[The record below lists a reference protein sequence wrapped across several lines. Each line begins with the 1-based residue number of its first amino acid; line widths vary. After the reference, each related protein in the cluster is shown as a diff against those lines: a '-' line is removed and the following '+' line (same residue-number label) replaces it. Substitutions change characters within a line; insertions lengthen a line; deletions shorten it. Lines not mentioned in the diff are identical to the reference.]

1 MLKKLGKYELI
12 EEVGRGAMGEV
23 YKAQDPF
30 IGRLVAL
37 KTITG
42 ALVGR
47 PDLLERFYQEARS
60 AGALQHPNIVTV
72 YELGKESETPFIA
85 MEFLEGESLEA
96 VIERRP
102 VLTLTQK
109 VSYIIPVCRALDFA
123 HKRGVV
129 HRDIKPG
136 NVMITKDGGVKV
148 VDFGIARLMDSS
160 HTQTNTIIGT
170 LGYMSPQQIR
180 GERADERSDIW
191 ATGVMLYEL
200 LAYQRPFDGANQTS
214 LMLNIASDDIQPGAI
229 KKFVPDCPA
238 TLESLLA
245 RMLQK
250 DIAQRYQTM
259 EEVLFD
265 FEPIWR
271 RLQEASVAEMIAGGE
286 ELIRSKNFTRARD
299 VLRRALQ
306 IDSRN
311 SRAKTLL
318 EEVNAEL
325 RQTIVRSQ
333 VNAAIEKARQLLG
346 EGRHHDARSEA
357 EAALKLDP
365 ESAPAKELISEAERA
380 AERARKI
387 DESLRSAKQ
396 KLAEGALEEASERA
410 RQILDWD
417 TDNPLARA
425 LQKQIDEQMAQREAR
440 KRLADTLQRA
450 RKLWADQ
457 KVEECISLLTAAQR
471 DFPGDAEIARLM
483 EVARQERT
491 EQRKR
496 KLLADAKALLA
507 DQRFDEAIA
516 ATDAIAREFPGD
528 DATKKLRELISQEK
542 EELARQKKLQKDIA
556 DLQSLVNSEKY
567 SEAVFRGEKLLREYP
582 RHAELFELMNFARAE
597 ATKLE
602 QKRLALEA
610 LKDVDIKI
618 QQARFK
624 EAVSAAERALARF
637 PHDSGLESALEQA
650 RAGVR
655 DAERK
660 EQLRQ
665 RIAEIQS
672 KIKGGQQT
680 SAAEIARQTIATL
693 GPDEQVSKL
702 LKDAEAASAEKR
714 EKQKAHDQK
723 VAEAQTMIADGR
735 FADATQILQTGLA
748 TQIFSKKDPQI
759 EHLFRELEQKKVAA
773 QKAAKPAEPT
783 SASPASATQ
792 VISPGA
798 AANQTTISSPPR
810 DAFSA
815 TVIAPQSAV
824 RKPSDIDAEL
834 PVRSD
839 ADSSLFSQ
847 SLQSESFASETVI
860 PPETRSKP
868 ITPIVVGAAV
878 VIALA
883 FMGLRFVHSGNSGPS
898 TQETTLQA
906 EAQQEESLKNW
917 PAALDSYK
925 QLAQLKGSLASD
937 ASAQATRLQGMI
949 AKEDDLYG
957 EAQGHATADDLA
969 GARALYQQVADLHG
983 DRQQEAMDA
992 VNKMTAEMKTP
1003 PGKSA
1008 KAAAAKP
1015 EVASHPAPH
1024 AKETAKAEPIKSTQS
1039 TPQTASDNSSAT
1051 PAPATP
1057 SPTAN
1062 CQLIPTDVPRYLDMA
1077 DNNRGRGKYSDAERE
1092 YNAVLQCDPQ
1102 NDRAHSGLTRTKEAE
1117 AIQGSS
1123 N

>member
-85 MEFLEGESLEA
+85 MEFLEGESLET

-102 VLTLTQK
+102 ILTLTQK

-214 LMLNIASDDIQPGAI
+214 LMLNIASDDIQPNEI
-229 KKFVPDCPA
+229 KRFVPDCPPP
-238 TLESLLA
+238 LESLLA
-245 RMLQK
+245 KMLHK

-271 RLQEASVAEMIAGGE
+271 RLQEASVAEMIAGSE
-286 ELIRSKNFTRARD
+286 ELIRNKNFTRARD

-346 EGRHHDARSEA
+346 EGRHNEARAEA
-357 EAALKLDP
+357 EAALKLDA
-365 ESAPAKELISEAERA
+365 ESAPAKELIAEAERA
-380 AERARKI
+380 AERSRKI
-387 DESLRSAKQ
+387 DESLRATKQ
-396 KLAEGALEEASERA
+396 KLAEGALEDAAQRA
-410 RQILDWD
+410 REILDWD
-417 TDNPLARA
+417 AENPLARA
-425 LQKQIDEQMAQREAR
+425 LQRQIDEQITLREAR

-457 KVEECISLLTAAQR
+457 KVDECLTLLAAAQKE
-471 DFPGDAEIARLM
+471 FPADAEITRLM
-483 EVARQERT
+483 DVARQERI

-507 DQRFDEAIA
+507 DQKFDEALA
-516 ATDAIAREFPGD
+516 ATDAIAKEFPGD
-528 DATKKLRELISQEK
+528 EATKKVRELISQEK

-556 DLQSLVNSEKY
+556 DLQSLVNAEKF

-602 QKRLALEA
+602 QKRLAIEA
-610 LKDVDIKI
+610 LKEIDKKI
-618 QQARFK
+618 QQAKFK
-624 EAVSAAERALARF
+624 DAVAAAEKALARF
-637 PHDSGLESALEQA
+637 PHDSGIESALEQA
-650 RAGVR
+650 RAGLK
-655 DAERK
+655 DADRK

-665 RIAEIQS
+665 RIAEIQA
-672 KIKGGQQT
+672 KMKGGQQT

-702 LKDAEAASAEKR
+702 LRDAETASAEKR
-714 EKQKAHDQK
+714 EMQKAHDQK

-735 FADATQILQTGLA
+735 FADATQILQTGIA
-748 TQIFSKKDPQI
+748 TQIFSKKDPNI
-759 EHLFRELEQKKVAA
+759 EKLFRDLEERKSATE
-773 QKAAKPAEPT
+773 KAVKA
-783 SASPASATQ
+783 SAPGPASAASVTQ
-792 VISPGA
+792 VIAPSGA
-798 AANQTTISSPPR
+798 SDQTTILGPSR
-810 DAFSA
+810 DNFSA
-815 TVIAPQSAV
+815 TVIAPSGAV
-824 RKPSDIDAEL
+824 SDPPPVTDAS
-834 PVRSD
+834 PARGTGD
-839 ADSSLFSQ
+839 SLFAHEELAEPQ
-847 SLQSESFASETVI
+847 AEIPSEK
-860 PPETRSKP
+860 RSKP
-868 ITPIVVGAAV
+868 IIPIVVGAAA

-883 FMGLRFVHSGNSGPS
+883 FVGLRFMRGNSGPS
-898 TQETTLQA
+898 SQETTFQA
-906 EAQQEESLKNW
+906 EAQQEEKVKNW

-925 QLAQLKGSLASD
+925 ELAQLNGSLAKD
-937 ASAQATRLQGMI
+937 ASAQVTRLQGMLDNENNLFGQ
-949 AKEDDLYG
+949 AH
-957 EAQGHATADDLA
+957 GHALAKDFA
-969 GARALYQQVADLHG
+969 GARGLYQQVADLHG
-983 DRQQEAMDA
+983 DREQEAMDA
-992 VNKMTAEMKTP
+992 VNKMTADMKTSTNAGNSNSGGGAATKPKVASKP
-1003 PGKSA
+1003 PTSVPRTK
-1008 KAAAAKP
+1008 
-1015 EVASHPAPH
+1015 EVASTKTTGPD
-1024 AKETAKAEPIKSTQS
+1024 KTNSTVGAIP
-1039 TPQTASDNSSAT
+1039 TP
-1051 PAPATP
+1051 PPP
-1057 SPTAN
+1057 PTTN

-1102 NDRAHSGLTRTKEAE
+1102 NERAHSGLTRTKEAE
-1117 AIQGSS
+1117 AIQGTSA

>member
-85 MEFLEGESLEA
+85 MEFLEGESLET

-214 LMLNIASDDIQPGAI
+214 LMLNIASDDIQPGEI
-229 KKFVPDCPA
+229 NKFVPDCPPA
-238 TLESLLA
+238 LESLLA

-250 DIAQRYQTM
+250 DITQRYQTM

-271 RLQEASVAEMIAGGE
+271 RLQEASVAEMIAGSE
-286 ELIRSKNFTRARD
+286 ELIRNKNFTRARD

-318 EEVNAEL
+318 EEVNVEL

-346 EGRHHDARSEA
+346 EGRHNEARAEA
-357 EAALKLDP
+357 EAALKLDA
-365 ESAPAKELISEAERA
+365 ESAPAKELIAEAERA

-387 DESLRSAKQ
+387 EESLRAAKQ
-396 KLAEGALEEASERA
+396 KLAEGALEDASQRA
-410 RQILDWD
+410 REILDWD
-417 TDNPLARA
+417 ADNPLARA
-425 LQKQIDEQMAQREAR
+425 LQKQIDEQVALREAR

-457 KVEECISLLTAAQR
+457 KVEECITLLSTAQKE
-471 DFPGDAEIARLM
+471 FPGDAEIARLM
-483 EVARQERT
+483 DVARQERV

-507 DQRFDEAIA
+507 DQKFDEALA
-516 ATDAIAREFPGD
+516 ATDAIGKEFPGD

-556 DLQSLVNSEKY
+556 DLQSLVNSEKF

-602 QKRLALEA
+602 QKRLAIEA
-610 LKDVDIKI
+610 LSDIDKKI
-618 QQARFK
+618 QQGKFK
-624 EAVSAAERALARF
+624 EAAAAAEKALARF
-637 PHDSGLESALEQA
+637 PRDSGLESALEQA
-650 RAGVR
+650 RVGLK
-655 DAERK
+655 DADRK

-665 RIAEIQS
+665 RIAEIQA

-680 SAAEIARQTIATL
+680 SAADIARQTIAAL

-702 LKDAEAASAEKR
+702 LHDAETASAEKR
-714 EKQKAHDQK
+714 EKQKARDQK
-723 VAEAQTMIADGR
+723 VAEAQTMIVDGR
-735 FADATQILQTGLA
+735 FADATQILQTGIA
-748 TQIFSKKDPQI
+748 TQIFSKKDPNI
-759 EHLFRELEQKKVAA
+759 EKLFRELEERKSATE
-773 QKAAKPAEPT
+773 KAAKVPEPSPL
-783 SASPASATQ
+783 SAASATQ
-792 VISPGA
+792 VISPT
-798 AANQTTISSPPR
+798 AANQTMILGPSR
-810 DAFSA
+810 DSFSA
-815 TVIAPQSAV
+815 TVLAPPGAINESSPISDDSAAISGG
-824 RKPSDIDAEL
+824 P
-834 PVRSD
+834 
-839 ADSSLFSQ
+839 SLFAHD
-847 SLQSESFASETVI
+847 EPAEAEAAI
-860 PPETRSKP
+860 PTEKRGKP
-868 ITPIVVGAAV
+868 IIPIVVGAAA

-883 FMGLRFVHSGNSGPS
+883 FVGLRFMHGNSGPS
-898 TQETTLQA
+898 SQETTLQA
-906 EAQQEESLKNW
+906 EAQQEEKVKNW

-925 QLAQLKGSLASD
+925 ELAQLNGPLAKD
-937 ASAQATRLQGMI
+937 ASTQVTRLQGMI
-949 AKEDDLYG
+949 DDENNLFG
-957 EAQGHATADDLA
+957 QAHGHALAKDFA
-969 GARALYQQVADLHG
+969 GARGLYQQVVGLHG
-983 DRQQEAMDA
+983 DREQEAVDE
-992 VNKMTAEMKTP
+992 VNKMNADMKTASTNSGNSEGGAP
-1003 PGKSA
+1003 
-1008 KAAAAKP
+1008 AKP
-1015 EVASHPAPH
+1015 KVASKPPTPSPHTKEVASTKTTEPDKTTSTTGSAP
-1024 AKETAKAEPIKSTQS
+1024 PP
-1039 TPQTASDNSSAT
+1039 PQ
-1051 PAPATP
+1051 
-1057 SPTAN
+1057 PTTN
-1062 CQLIPTDVPRYLDMA
+1062 CQLIATDVPRYLDMA

-1102 NDRAHSGLTRTKEAE
+1102 NERAHSGLTRTKQAE
-1117 AIQGSS
+1117 AIQGTSA